1 MDPELRLFYQYFHN
15 CLLFCSHSVEADSIF
30 LTSNDISH
38 FPLRLCLPAFWSIAL
53 FTGPCFLWEALFR
66 LSCHL
71 GNWLDSPAHWQTV
84 AFVFT
89 VLDHWAR
96 RGREKVYS
104 LLSPVRLF
112 SLCGILLAT
121 SCMEPFQ
128 TRGCL
133 CFGKRHRLVLHI
145 AQLLYQTQILLTVS
159 LCFLMCEERWM
170 FQLSLIFPQ
179 KPLISVHL

>member
-1 MDPELRLFYQYFHN
+1 MHSFFSLQIIYLTFHWDVSCWFLN
-15 CLLFCSHSVEADSIF
+15 LCIVFSMRSTFRAFFFSH
-30 LTSNDISH
+30 
-38 FPLRLCLPAFWSIAL
+38 W
-53 FTGPCFLWEALFR
+53 
-66 LSCHL
+66 
-71 GNWLDSPAHWQTV
+71 GNWSDSSAQWQTV

-128 TRGCL
+128 RRSCL
-133 CFGKRHRLVLHI
+133 CFGKKTQTCFAYCLAFTRHKFFSL
-145 AQLLYQTQILLTVS
+145 S
-159 LCFLMCEERWM
+159 LCTCCYTKDTQPLSFLDN
-170 FQLSLIFPQ
+170 FHKI
-179 KPLISVHL
+179 